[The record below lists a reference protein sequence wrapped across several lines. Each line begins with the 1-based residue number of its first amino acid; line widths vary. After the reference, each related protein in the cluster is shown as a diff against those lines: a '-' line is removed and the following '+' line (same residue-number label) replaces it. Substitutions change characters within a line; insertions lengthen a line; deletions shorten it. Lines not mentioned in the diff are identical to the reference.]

1 MTPTIVDRLRV
12 PKKLTLAFFGA
23 FSRFEYALKRAKYVK
38 GQGAHVLPDWIRFG
52 KDLSGLGAATLAPV
66 LEACPYLQANPPKRQ
81 VLRDGELD
89 WDDLL
94 GNKSQIENV
103 LLYVRT
109 VRNNLFHG
117 GKFPRTGSVEEPL
130 RNKKLIT
137 ECLAVLDCLLK
148 LPLPNDVKDYFW
160 NDV

>member
-1 MTPTIVDRLRV
+1 
-12 PKKLTLAFFGA
+12 
-23 FSRFEYALKRAKYVK
+23 
-38 GQGAHVLPDWIRFG
+38 
-52 KDLSGLGAATLAPV
+52 
-66 LEACPYLQANPPKRQ
+66 
-81 VLRDGELD
+81 
-89 WDDLL
+89 
-94 GNKSQIENV
+94 
-103 LLYVRT
+103 LYVRT